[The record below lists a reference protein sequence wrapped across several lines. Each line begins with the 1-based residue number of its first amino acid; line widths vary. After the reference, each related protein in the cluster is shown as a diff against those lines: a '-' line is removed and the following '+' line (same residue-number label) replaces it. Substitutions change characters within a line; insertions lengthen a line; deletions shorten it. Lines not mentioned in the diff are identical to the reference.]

1 MNEEL
6 NQEELT
12 PEEAKASLG
21 ISTRLLNL
29 MLGISDEQQMKM
41 AEQND
46 RLMQQSEMQQGGM
59 GMQKRKM
66 MMGGEQEQENEQGNE
81 QGQGN
86 EQEMENEQE
95 TEGEDTEEEDKGESE
110 KEGMDMEEL
119 KPEIEKIIKS
129 TLSQEIGKLRSDL
142 QSLLTEESN
151 EKNNGEQKQD

>member
-12 PEEAKASLG
+12 SEEAKASLG

-41 AEQND
+41 AEQDD
-46 RLMQQSEMQQGGM
+46 RQMQQNEMD
-59 GMQKRKM
+59 MQN
-66 MMGGEQEQENEQGNE
+66 QEQPEESDEESTGE
-81 QGQGN
+81 
-86 EQEMENEQE
+86 
-95 TEGEDTEEEDKGESE
+95 EGMKEKGEEEKEEEEEDEEDEME
-110 KEGMDMEEL
+110 KEGMDMEKL